1 MKTTIIFVFLLLLG
15 QAHADLFTGKISR
28 IVDGDTVIIRGQK
41 LRLVAIDS
49 PEMDQDYGEDA
60 KRHLETF
67 VNRKVVVEYYKRDR
81 YKRIVGKI
89 YYNGFDLGLA
99 QIISGY
105 AWYVDKYE
113 KDLSGFLKQDDY
125 ESAQALAKKLK
136 RGLWR
141 DQSPVAPWIYRRRK
155 Q

>member
-1 MKTTIIFVFLLLLG
+1 MKAIIIALFLLLFS

-28 IVDGDTVIIRGQK
+28 IVDGDTVIVRGQK
-41 LRLVAIDS
+41 VRLVAIDS
-49 PEMDQDYGEDA
+49 PEMDQDYGEEA
-60 KRHLETF
+60 KRNMEAF
-67 VNRKVVVEYYKRDR
+67 FKKRVVVEYYKRDR